1 MTFDPVAVA
10 GEVAKYDELIQG
22 FFPEISAIAG
32 LATGGAS
39 TPITGLV
46 GLVLKAV
53 DDAAKTVA
61 ASKPGAS
68 AQDIL
73 TELLNHNTPGKANS
87 PILS

>member
-1 MTFDPVAVA
+1 MADLAAVA
-10 GEVAKYDELIQG
+10 ANVSKYDELIQG

-46 GLVLKAV
+46 GLALKAL

-61 ASKPGAS
+61 SSKPGAS
-68 AQDIL
+68 PEDIL
-73 TELLNHNTPGKANS
+73 TELLNHNTPGQPNS
-87 PILS
+87 PALT